1 MYDDAMRTL
10 KWIGPFLVLLCL
22 AHNVHADSQTLCPSK
37 VLDSGTLTGVYK
49 GSQCGDMCYGAFQL
63 DSGESV
69 FMIADPDQ
77 LDRELGKGGNRV
89 SVNYDVQQFWNV
101 YGEECSRMEVYKSG
115 HVIEPH
121 SKENASGQDSLL
133 SAEYAQCMEKSG
145 GVTVEM
151 KDCLTAED
159 ERIEALLNATYKK
172 TMQAMDEKQ
181 KTLLRDSQRAWLK
194 YREGSCDT
202 MMSVLGGTSASLIT
216 TGWRLEMTARRVSWL
231 RDILDTF

>member
-1 MYDDAMRTL
+1 
-10 KWIGPFLVLLCL
+10 
-22 AHNVHADSQTLCPSK
+22 
-37 VLDSGTLTGVYK
+37 
-49 GSQCGDMCYGAFQL
+49 MCYGAFQL

-77 LDRELGKGGNRV
+77 LDRELGEEGNRV

-115 HVIEPH
+115 YVIEPH
-121 SKENASGQDSLL
+121 SEENASAQDSLL

-159 ERIEALLNATYKK
+159 ERIEALLNTTYQQ
-172 TMQAMDEKQ
+172 TMQAMNERQ

-202 MMSVLGGTSASLIT
+202 MMSVLEGNSASLIT
-216 TGWRLEMTARRVSWL
+216 TSWRLEMTARRVSWL
-231 RDILDTF
+231 TEIFDNI

>member
-1 MYDDAMRTL
+1 MKIF
-10 KWIGPFLVLLCL
+10 KWMNFSFVLLCL
-22 AHNVHADSQTLCPSK
+22 TSNVYADSEALCPSK
-37 VLDSGTLTGVYK
+37 ILDSGTLTGVYK

-77 LDRELGKGGNRV
+77 LDRELGKEGNRV

-115 HVIEPH
+115 HVIEQPT
-121 SKENASGQDSLL
+121 EGNASAQDSLL
-133 SAEYAQCMEKSG
+133 SAEYAQCMQKSD
-145 GVTVEM
+145 GVTVAM
-151 KDCLTAED
+151 QDCLTAED
-159 ERIEALLNATYKK
+159 ERIEALLNTTYKK
-172 TMQAMDEKQ
+172 VMQTMDEKQ
-181 KTLLRDSQRAWLK
+181 KNLLRDSQRAWLK

-202 MMSVLGGTSASLIT
+202 MMSVFGGTSAGLIT

-231 RDILDTF
+231 KDILDTF

>member
-1 MYDDAMRTL
+1 MRTL
-10 KWIGPFLVLLCL
+10 KWIGPLFVLLCL
-22 AHNVHADSQTLCPSK
+22 TPNAYADSEALCPSK
-37 VLDSGTLTGVYK
+37 VLDSGTITGVYK

-69 FMIADPDQ
+69 FMLADPDQ
-77 LDRELGKGGNRV
+77 ELGEEGNRV

-115 HVIEPH
+115 HVIQQPTEG
-121 SKENASGQDSLL
+121 NASTQNSLL

-145 GVTVEM
+145 GVTVAM
-151 KDCLTAED
+151 QDCLTAED
-159 ERIEALLNATYKK
+159 ERVEALLNTTYQQ
-172 TMQAMDEKQ
+172 TMQAMNERQ

-202 MMSVLGGTSASLIT
+202 MMSVLGGTSAGLIT

-231 RDILDTF
+231 TEIFDSL

>member
-1 MYDDAMRTL
+1 MRTL
-10 KWIGPFLVLLCL
+10 KWIGPLFVLLCL
-22 AHNVHADSQTLCPSK
+22 TPNAYADSEALCPSK
-37 VLDSGTLTGVYK
+37 VLDSGTITGVYK

-69 FMIADPDQ
+69 FMLADPDQ
-77 LDRELGKGGNRV
+77 LDQELGEEGNRV

-115 HVIEPH
+115 HVIQQPTQG
-121 SKENASGQDSLL
+121 NASTQNSML

-145 GVTVEM
+145 GVTVAM
-151 KDCLTAED
+151 QDCLTAEE
-159 ERIEALLNATYKK
+159 ERMEALLNATYKK
-172 TMQAMDEKQ
+172 TMI
-181 KTLLRDSQRAWLK
+181 LLRDSQRAWLK

-202 MMSVLGGTSASLIT
+202 MTSVLGGTFAGLIT

-231 RDILDTF
+231 KDILDTF

>member
-1 MYDDAMRTL
+1 MRTL

-22 AHNVHADSQTLCPSK
+22 TPNAYADSEALCPSK

-77 LDRELGKGGNRV
+77 LDRELGEEGNRV

-115 HVIEPH
+115 YVIEPH
-121 SKENASGQDSLL
+121 SEENASAQDSLL

-159 ERIEALLNATYKK
+159 ERIEALLNTTYQQ
-172 TMQAMDEKQ
+172 TMQAMNGEAKD
-181 KTLLRDSQRAWLK
+181 LVA
-194 YREGSCDT
+194 
-202 MMSVLGGTSASLIT
+202 
-216 TGWRLEMTARRVSWL
+216 
-231 RDILDTF
+231 

>member
-1 MYDDAMRTL
+1 MRSL
-10 KWIGPFLVLLCL
+10 KWIGPFLMLFCVT
-22 AHNVHADSQTLCPSK
+22 HNTYADSEPLCPSK
-37 VLDSGTLTGVYK
+37 ILDSGTLTGVYK

-77 LDRELGKGGNRV
+77 LDRELGEEGNRV

-115 HVIEPH
+115 HVI
-121 SKENASGQDSLL
+121 GQHAEEKTSAQNSLL
-133 SAEYAQCMEKSG
+133 SAEYAQCMEKSD
-145 GVTVEM
+145 GVTVAM
-151 KDCLTAED
+151 QDCLTAED
-159 ERIEALLNATYKK
+159 ERVEALLNTTYQQ
-172 TMQAMDEKQ
+172 TMQAMNERQ

-194 YREGSCDT
+194 YRDGSCDT
-202 MMSVLGGTSASLIT
+202 MMSVLGGTAAGLIT

-231 RDILDTF
+231 KDILDTF

>member
-1 MYDDAMRTL
+1 
-10 KWIGPFLVLLCL
+10 
-22 AHNVHADSQTLCPSK
+22 
-37 VLDSGTLTGVYK
+37 
-49 GSQCGDMCYGAFQL
+49 
-63 DSGESV
+63 
-69 FMIADPDQ
+69 MIADPDQ

-121 SKENASGQDSLL
+121 SKENASAQDSLL

-172 TMQAMDEKQ
+172 QCRQWMRSKRLCCVIP
-181 KTLLRDSQRAWLK
+181 KGL
-194 YREGSCDT
+194 GSNIGK
-202 MMSVLGGTSASLIT
+202 VHAI
-216 TGWRLEMTARRVSWL
+216 R
-231 RDILDTF
+231 

>member
-1 MYDDAMRTL
+1 MKTL
-10 KWIGPFLVLLCL
+10 KWIGPFLVLFCFTPN
-22 AHNVHADSQTLCPSK
+22 AYAGSEALCPSK
-37 VLDSGTLTGVYK
+37 VLDNGILTGVYK

-77 LDRELGKGGNRV
+77 LDRELGEEGNRV
-89 SVNYDVQQFWNV
+89 SVNYDVQQFWNI
-101 YGEECSRMEVYKSG
+101 YGEECSRMEIYKSG

-121 SKENASGQDSLL
+121 SKETASAQDSLL

-159 ERIEALLNATYKK
+159 ERIEALLNTTYQQ
-172 TMQAMDEKQ
+172 TMQAMNERQ
-181 KTLLRDSQRAWLK
+181 KTLLRDSQRVWLK

-202 MMSVLGGTSASLIT
+202 MMSVLGGTSA
-216 TGWRLEMTARRVSWL
+216 RV
-231 RDILDTF
+231 RTR